1 MIPLMKFTHL
11 HVHSHYSLL
20 DGLPKIAPL
29 VAHAKALGMDSLAL
43 TDHGALYGAIEFY
56 QECVKQNIKPIIGV
70 ELYIAPRLMTEK
82 HPKLD
87 VKPYHLVVL
96 AETLEGYQN
105 LIKIITKAN
114 LEGFYYKPRIDYDTL
129 RKYSTGLI
137 ALSACLNGHVSRT
150 ILNKGVEAA
159 KEIVQQHVDI
169 FGPQNFFLELQHNPN
184 TPDQITVNEGLQLL
198 AAQTGVGLVATADSH
213 YLTADDA
220 EAQDILVAIQT
231 KHKITD
237 ENRLS
242 MRDEDYSLS
251 SPEQM
256 SERFAHVPEA
266 ISNTQLIADR
276 CNVTLPL
283 GEIHMPHYDLPEGK
297 TADDVLR
304 ELCIRG
310 IADRYLDEQNDAV
323 YTRLD
328 YELAIIKK
336 TGFASYFLIV
346 QDFVNWAKQHHIVV
360 GPGRG
365 SAAGSIVAYLTG
377 ITGIDPIAYDLLFE
391 RFLNPER
398 ISMPDIDLDFADT
411 RRDEVISYVE
421 SKYGKEHVAQI
432 ITFGTM
438 AARAAIRDVGR
449 ALGVSY
455 GYCDMVAKMIPMFTS
470 LEQAITTVPELKS
483 LYESDPDAARLLDA
497 ARKLEGVVRHTSTHA
512 CAVVIT
518 KKPLEDYTPLQYSS
532 AGDNSIVTQYSQ
544 HPIEDL
550 GLLKMDFL
558 GLKNLTLIENTIEL
572 ISKTLDITIDIEHLP
587 FNDKPTYRLLQ
598 KGQTTGIFQ
607 LESAGMKRY
616 LRELKPTEF
625 EDIIAMVA
633 LYRPGP
639 MERIPEYISGKHGKR
654 KVTYLLPQLE
664 PILNKTYGILVYQEQ
679 VMALGRDIAGFTAG
693 EGYLMIKAV
702 AKKIGPL
709 LIEQKNKFITGC
721 QKNQTSKAIAETLWE
736 FIEPFARYGFN
747 KSHSTGY
754 ALIAYQTAYLKAHYP
769 AQFMASLLTSDQ
781 QDSKRIAIEVQEARD
796 MNIAVLP
803 PDINESY
810 STFTVVKESL
820 SDKPRIRFGLAA
832 IKNVG
837 QSVITAI
844 IEERKANG
852 PFLHIEDFLTRIRH
866 KDLNKKSLESLI
878 KSGALDVLGEAAM
891 YLNNIETLL
900 QFNKQAQHEHITGQS
915 NLFGSLPIQNAPR
928 LYLETCEP
936 LASQQKLQWEKEL
949 LGLYIS
955 AHPLKKVFD
964 HLPKE
969 IGRIN
974 DVKELR
980 NNTAVKVVGVVNTTK
995 RIITKN
1001 NESMQFL
1008 QIEDPTNEIEVIIF
1022 PSSMANV
1029 KTMIN
1034 EGDIVKVAG
1043 KVSKRNGE
1051 IKITAEEINPFNPD
1065 SIYIQI
1071 SEVAPKSILEDIQNV
1086 LHRYPGR
1093 IPVYVEINGRSI
1105 KAKASAI
1112 KEAVP
1117 ELQQLLGEESV
1128 HLV

>member
-1 MIPLMKFTHL
+1 MKFTHL

-20 DGLPKIAPL
+20 DGLPKINQL
-29 VAHAKALGMDSLAL
+29 VTHAKSLGMDTLAI
-43 TDHGALYGAIEFY
+43 TDHGALYGVVEFY
-56 QECVKQNIKPIIGV
+56 QECIKQNIKPIIGV
-70 ELYIAPRLMTEK
+70 ELYIAPRGMTDR

-96 AETLEGYQN
+96 AETLEGYHN
-105 LIKIITKAN
+105 LLKIITKAN
-114 LEGFYYKPRIDYDTL
+114 LEGFYYKPRVDYETL
-129 RKYSTGLI
+129 RKFSKGLI
-137 ALSACLNGHVSRT
+137 ALSGCLNGHVSRT
-150 ILNKGVEAA
+150 ILAKGTDAA
-159 KEIVQQHVDI
+159 KPVIEQYVDI
-169 FGPQNFFLELQHNPN
+169 FGPEHFFLELQHNPH
-184 TPDQITVNEGLQLL
+184 TPDQTTVNTALREL
-198 AAQTGVGLVATADSH
+198 AAATGVGLVATADSH
-213 YLTADDA
+213 YLTSDDA

-231 KHKITD
+231 KHQVTD
-237 ENRLS
+237 TNRLS
-242 MRDEDYSLS
+242 MRDEDYSLAS
-251 SPEQM
+251 ADQM
-256 SERFAHVPEA
+256 IEWFIDTPEA
-266 ISNTQLIADR
+266 IENTQIIAER

-283 GEIHMPHYDLPEGK
+283 GELHMPHYDLPEGK

-304 ELCIRG
+304 ELCIAG
-310 IADRYLDEQNDAV
+310 ITDRYSDEQRTV
-323 YTRLD
+323 VFERLD
-328 YELAIIKK
+328 YELSIIQK

-346 QDFVNWAKQHHIVV
+346 QDFVNWAKQQQIVV

-391 RFLNPER
+391 RFLNPDR

-438 AARAAIRDVGR
+438 AARAALRDVGR
-449 ALGVSY
+449 ALGMSY
-455 GYCDMVAKMIPMFTS
+455 GYCDMIAKMIPMFTS
-470 LEQAITTVPELKS
+470 LEQAIETVPELKA

-518 KKPLEDYTPLQYSS
+518 ERPLEEYTPLQYSS
-532 AGDNSIVTQYSQ
+532 AGDETVVTQYSQ

-558 GLKNLTLIENTIEL
+558 GLKNLTLIENTIAL
-572 ISKTLDITIDIEHLP
+572 ISKTLDVTIDIEHIP
-587 FNDKPTYRLLQ
+587 FNDKPSYRLLQ

-639 MERIPEYISGKHGKR
+639 MERIPEYIAGKHGKR

-679 VMALGRDIAGFTAG
+679 VMALVRDIAGFTAG

-702 AKKIGPL
+702 AKKIGEL
-709 LIEQKNKFITGC
+709 LAEQKKKFIAGC
-721 QKNQTSKAIAETLWE
+721 QKNNTSLEIAETLWE

-769 AQFMASLLTSDQ
+769 AHFMASLLTSDQ

-796 MNIAVLP
+796 MGIAVLP
-803 PDINESY
+803 PDINESF

-820 SDKPRIRFGLAA
+820 DTDTPRIRFGLAA

-844 IEERKANG
+844 ISERKANG
-852 PFLHIEDFLTRIRH
+852 EFLHIEDFLTRIRH

-878 KSGALDVLGEAAM
+878 KSGALDILGDAAVF
-891 YLNNIETLL
+891 LENIETLL
-900 QFNKQAQHEHITGQS
+900 QFNKQAQHEQLTGQA

-928 LYLETCEP
+928 LHLQTCEP
-936 LASQQKLQWEKEL
+936 LTVQQKLQWEKEL
-949 LGLYIS
+949 LGLFVS
-955 AHPLKKVFD
+955 AHPLKNAFA

-969 IGRIN
+969 ITRIN
-974 DVKELR
+974 EVKDLR
-980 NNTAVKVVGVVNTTK
+980 NNTVLKVIGIVNMTK

-1001 NESMQFL
+1001 NEAMQFL

-1034 EGDIVKVAG
+1034 EGDIVKVTG

-1051 IKITAEEINPFNPD
+1051 IKLTAEEIVPFNPD

-1071 SEVAPKSILEDIQNV
+1071 PEASPKSILDEIQTI
-1086 LHRYPGR
+1086 LQQYPGK
-1093 IPVYVEINGRSI
+1093 IPVYVEVNSRSI
-1105 KAKASAI
+1105 KAKSSAT
-1112 KEAVP
+1112 KDAVP
-1117 ELQQLLGEESV
+1117 VLRQLLGDESI